1 MFVLLIIYI
10 SHNIIY
16 KILLFFNLFKRF
28 LCENLIIFIM
38 NGKIYDG
45 R

>member
-1 MFVLLIIYI
+1 MFILLIIYI

-16 KILLFFNLFKRF
+16 KILLFFNLFRRII
-28 LCENLIIFIM
+28 CENLIIFM
-38 NGKIYDG
+38 IYDKINEG